1 MMNFILPIILSTE
14 SSENYKFSD
23 NLIIRTLVILRKYFP
38 TLVLYFKEIYVR
50 YIWFLFRLLE
60 LLLCIRLNRYLAKI
74 LCQNPQIQLYSLPN
88 FSWNFLWVQRHLWL
102 GTPSILHLLSADHST
117 LSMGL
122 ERDLGDVSNIFHSS

>member
-1 MMNFILPIILSTE
+1 MLNMTLSISLSIK
-14 SSENYKFSD
+14 SSENYQISD
-23 NLIIRTLVILRKYFP
+23 NLIIRILVFLRKYFP

-74 LCQNPQIQLYSLPN
+74 LCQNHQIQLYSLPN
-88 FSWNFLWVQRHLWL
+88 FSWNFLWAQRHLWP
-102 GTPSILHLLSADHST
+102 GTPSILHLLSADHSK